1 MYLLREGMESDLLQ
15 IAELERLIFTDAWSL
30 HGLRETFAQPRALL
44 EVAEEEGSIQGY
56 AIVYDIVEE
65 AEIARIAVAESF
77 RKAGVGSALLEKVC
91 EWCAQR
97 DAHKLL
103 LDVRNGDQT
112 AVSFYRHLG
121 FTEDGIR
128 KGFYEKPKED
138 ALLMSRKL
146 P

>member
-1 MYLLREGMESDLLQ
+1 MESDLLQ

-56 AIVYDIVEE
+56 AIVYDVVGE
-65 AEIARIAVAESF
+65 AEIARIAVAESS

-91 EWCAQR
+91 EWCIQR

-138 ALLMSRKL
+138 ALLMSKQL